1 MKNRILMFVLGF
13 LLCGVTAFAQVSTKA
28 TVNGLVVDDQGT
40 ALPGVTVV
48 LTNMEQGAKRTVVTD
63 ANGKFRAPFLPLGT
77 YTVEASLAGFG
88 TYSAKDLKLGLGD
101 IVNYKITMKPEKLS
115 ESIVVTAEKPLI
127 ETQKVDVTASIGD
140 DYIENLPVQGRDFK
154 DFVLLTP
161 GVSEA
166 AGSRVTGMGTRG
178 IMNNLQ
184 IDGAGYNSTFFGEQR
199 GSTRIPFTFSQETIK
214 EFNVVSNGYS
224 AKYGNASGLIINAV
238 TKSGSNE
245 YHGSAHWFRQTD
257 SMMNANAPS
266 EYDPLPLSMR
276 KNDFTK
282 DQFGFTVSGPI
293 IKDKLFFF
301 VAYDAQRRDSTF
313 TWKFR
318 ERSGYDAFA
327 AAFPDII
334 AANEGPAPETEDN
347 DVYFMKLDWQINEN
361 NRLSLRVNRQEF
373 TAENGTNSH
382 NYVTDGITSN
392 GVEEDF
398 STSVVLELTS
408 ILSDTMFNEARVQW
422 SQEHRPRYANTTDM
436 MEVNIGSYDALFGQ
450 NNFLPNWLNETL
462 NEFQDDF
469 TWMINDTHTLRAGV
483 RYAQYDYDDMFF
495 RYGGGS
501 MRFYGGYNDFL
512 AWVGDDPS
520 NDPGRYD
527 MKYTQSF
534 SPINGVVKYSADEAD
549 AYIQDSWQF
558 NAKTLVEYGIRYSS
572 QSFDDMIN
580 PNPELAI
587 LGLEELPDE
596 NNIAPR
602 LGITYDVTGEGT
614 DLIRLGAGLFYN
626 RTPSLLAANA
636 ILTNGVNVI
645 RNEFRPGDPLFP
657 TDLTDRISPSEL
669 DPQNPYP
676 PDVFV
681 FSPDWQNPYTFKPS
695 LSYEKALDDVWKVA
709 VDLKYTRGYHFERK
723 LDTNLGIKD
732 ADGDGVQDVDD
743 YGRPL
748 WDSRHRP
755 NTNFRKIMT
764 FMSDGSSKASSITFR
779 VNKKFANRW
788 SMFASYTLS
797 SSFDVDTNER
807 SVSSSGSGYPTN
819 PANLMDDWGRS
830 DYFNKSQFKFSWTV
844 LLWYD
849 IRFSGY
855 HRFYSGRPYTVTS
868 GYDDNGDGFYND
880 YAVIDGVL
888 GSRNTYRQPNFNQTD
903 IRLSRRFN
911 FMRHHS
917 IELIFEM
924 FNVFDSS
931 NDYTTMTNYR
941 YDADHLGVLDRA
953 SLTPRQYQLGIKYRF

>member
-13 LLCGVTAFAQVSTKA
+13 LLCGVTAFAQMSTKA

-48 LTNMEQGAKRTVVTD
+48 LTSVEQGTKRTVVTD

-77 YTVEASLAGFG
+77 YTVDASLPGFG
-88 TYSAKDLKLGLGD
+88 SYSAKDLRLGLGD
-101 IVNYKITMKPEKLS
+101 IVNYKITMKPEKLA

-140 DYIENLPVQGRDFK
+140 DYIENLPVANRDFK

-166 AGSRVTGMGTRG
+166 EGARVTGIGTRG

-224 AKYGNASGLIINAV
+224 AKYGDASGLIINAV
-238 TKSGSNE
+238 TKSGSND

-276 KNDFTK
+276 TNDFTK
-282 DQFGFTVSGPI
+282 NQFGFTLSGPI

-301 VAYDAQRRDSTF
+301 VAYDAQRRKSTF
-313 TWKFR
+313 FWKFN
-318 ERSGYDAFA
+318 EKTGYDAFA
-327 AAFPDII
+327 AAFPDIV
-334 AANEGPAPETEDN
+334 AANEYAAPETEDN
-347 DVYFMKLDWQINEN
+347 DVYFVKLDWQINDN
-361 NRLSLRVNRQEF
+361 HRLSLRVNRQEF
-373 TAENGTNSH
+373 EAQNGTNSH
-382 NYVTDGITSN
+382 NYVTDGVTSN
-392 GVEEDF
+392 GLEVDN

-408 ILSDTMFNEARVQW
+408 ILSDNMFNEARFQW
-422 SQEHRPRYANTTDM
+422 SQENRPRYANDTST
-436 MEVNIGSYDALFGQ
+436 MEVIIGNYDAYFGQ
-450 NNFLPNWLNETL
+450 NNFLPNWLNETIH
-462 NEFQDDF
+462 EFMDDF
-469 TWMINDTHTLRAGV
+469 TWTITDSHTLKAGV
-483 RYAQYDYDDMFF
+483 RYAQYDYDDSFF
-495 RYGGGS
+495 RYQGGS
-501 MRFYGGYNDFL
+501 LRFYGGYYDFL
-512 AWVGDDPS
+512 HWMDDDPS
-520 NDPGRYD
+520 NDPDPYD

-534 SPINGVVKYSADEAD
+534 SPINGVVKYSADEMD
-549 AYIQDSWQF
+549 AYLQDSWQF
-558 NAKTLVEYGIRYSS
+558 NSKTLVEYGIRYTS
-572 QSFDDMIN
+572 QKFDKMIN
-580 PNPELAI
+580 PNPELAA
-587 LGLEELPDE
+587 LGLEGTPDE
-596 NNIAPR
+596 SNIAPR
-602 LGITYDVTGEGT
+602 LGITYDITGEGT
-614 DLIRLGAGLFYN
+614 DLIRFGAGLFYN
-626 RTPSLLAANA
+626 RTPSLLVANA
-636 ILTNGVNVI
+636 MLTNGVNVI
-645 RNEFRPGDPLFP
+645 RNDFRPGDPLFP
-657 TDLTDRISPSEL
+657 TNLTDRILPSEI

-681 FSPDWQNPYTFKPS
+681 FSPDFQNPYVFKTS
-695 LSYEKALDDVWKVA
+695 LSYEKALNDVWKVG
-709 VDLKYTRGYHFERK
+709 VDLKYTRGYHFESK
-723 LDTNLGIKD
+723 IDTNLGIKD
-732 ADGDGVQDVDD
+732 ANHDGVQDVDA

-748 WDSRHRP
+748 WDKYNRP
-755 NTNFRKIMT
+755 NPNFRKFMT
-764 FMSDGSSKASSITFR
+764 FMSEGESKASSITFR
-779 VNKKFANRW
+779 ASKKFSDRW

-797 SSFDVDTNER
+797 SSYDTDTNER
-807 SVSSSGSGYPTN
+807 SVSSSSDYGTN
-819 PANLMDDWGRS
+819 PANLMADWGRS
-830 DYFNKSQFKFSWTV
+830 SYYNKSQFKFSWTV

-868 GYDDNGDGFYND
+868 GYDDNGDDYYND

-888 GSRNTYRQPNFNQTD
+888 GSRNTYRQPNYNRTD

-911 FMRHHS
+911 FMNHQS
-917 IELIFEM
+917 IEIIFDM

-931 NDYTTMTNYR
+931 NYYTTLTSYR
-941 YDADHLGVLDRA
+941 YDAANLGALDRA
-953 SLTPRQYQLGIKYRF
+953 TLTPRQYQLGIKYRF